1 MTSTSATVAGAAE
14 DLILICCSDIAG
26 QVRGKGFPKSRLD
39 QHRRFGVGWT
49 PTNIMIN
56 CLGSIPATPFGPR
69 GDLYLVP
76 ADSPEVVLDFA
87 DGTPVERWFVGD
99 ILNLDET
106 PWDCCPRAFLKRAL
120 GELAAA
126 AGLRLKAS
134 FEHEFHLAG
143 AAHRSGDSYAL
154 SSLRSVA
161 LFTRELIAALR
172 VNGLEPETFL
182 PEYGPRQ
189 YEVTVRP
196 AIGVEAADR
205 AVKLREICRA
215 VAERHDLVAS
225 FSPVV
230 TRGIVGNGVHVHFS
244 LEDLDGNPVS
254 YDPAAPGGLA
264 ATIAAFAAGI
274 LRHVRAVC
282 AVTAP
287 SLLSYERLR
296 PHAWSA
302 YWGNLGQR
310 DREALLRICPL
321 PAAADIDPAPR
332 FNLEFRAADA
342 AASPYLQLGMLV
354 MAGLQGIRDGL
365 PSPALH
371 EGDPEELSEAE
382 RQTLGIQDLP
392 RSLEE
397 ALQALDE
404 DAVAKAWLGPS
415 LAAAYLMHKR
425 GEIAMLQG
433 LDADEICRRYAEAY

>member
-1 MTSTSATVAGAAE
+1 MPPANASVTSAAE
-14 DLILICCSDIAG
+14 DLIQICCCDIAG
-26 QVRGKGFPKSRLD
+26 QVRGKGFPASRLEH
-39 QHRRFGVGWT
+39 HRRFGVGWT

-76 ADSPEVVLDFA
+76 VEGSEVVLDFA
-87 DGTPVERWFVGD
+87 DGTPVERWFLGD

-120 GELAAA
+120 AELEAR

-134 FEHEFHLAG
+134 FEHEFHLEG
-143 AAHRSGDSYAL
+143 AHHRSGDSYAL

-161 LFTRELIAALR
+161 PFTHDFVAALR

-189 YEVTVRP
+189 YEITVRP
-196 AIGVEAADR
+196 AIGVAAADR

-215 VAERHDLVAS
+215 VAERHGLVAS
-225 FSPVV
+225 FAPVV
-230 TRGIVGNGVHVHFS
+230 TRGIVGNGVHIHFS
-244 LEDLDGNPVS
+244 LEDLTGNPVS
-254 YDPAAPGGLA
+254 YAREAPGGLA
-264 ATIAAFAAGI
+264 ATTAAFAAGI

-282 AVTAP
+282 ALTAP

-296 PHAWSA
+296 PHAWAA

-321 PAAADIDPAPR
+321 PTAADVDPAPR

-354 MAGLQGIRDGL
+354 MAGLQGITDGL
-365 PSPALH
+365 EAPPIYD
-371 EGDPEELSEAE
+371 GDPEELSEAE
-382 RQTLGIQDLP
+382 RQAMGIQDLP

-397 ALQALDE
+397 ALKALE
-404 DAVAKAWLGPS
+404 ADAVAGGWLGPT
-415 LAAAYLMHKR
+415 LRDAYLMHKR
-425 GEIAMLQG
+425 GEIGMLQG